1 MGTDTAPATTEE
13 TPEMPGAP
21 GRAGRREWIGLAV
34 LALPTLLVSI
44 DVFVMLLALPH
55 LSEALGAGS
64 AQTLWIMDIY
74 GFMIAGFLVT
84 MGTLGDR
91 IGRRRLLLI
100 GAAAFGAASVMA
112 AYSTTPEMLIAAR
125 AVLGV
130 AGATLAPSTM
140 ALISNMFRDP
150 RQRATAIGVWLVCF
164 MSGAAIGPLAGG
176 VMLEHFWWGSVF
188 LLGVPAMVLLLVVG
202 PVLLPEYRAPGAG
215 RLDLTRVVLSLAAI
229 LPIIYGLKEL
239 AKDGWRTGA
248 AAAVVAGCAVG
259 VVFARRQRR
268 LADPL
273 LDLRLFRNASFS
285 AALGGMLACTLLGGA
300 IMVFITQY
308 FQLVRG
314 LSPLHAGLWML
325 PTVAAM
331 TVSCQ
336 AAPLLARRIR
346 PAVLIGVGL
355 AISVTGL
362 MVIARADATSGLPAV
377 VTGFAL
383 INLGCGPLVVLG
395 TDLVVGSAPP
405 EKAGS
410 AAALNETAG
419 EFGFAFG
426 IAALGSLGTAVYRAQ
441 FADHAPSGVPAD
453 AVRAAHDSLTAAVG
467 AAQHLPAR
475 AAGALLA
482 PAQEA
487 FTSGLHAIAAISA
500 VLLAGVAVLI
510 AVLLRHV
517 RPIGAPQP
525 DAAQPEGTSDP
536 TTADDD
542 SQAAS
547 APVVV

>member
-1 MGTDTAPATTEE
+1 MTTDTAPATTED
-13 TPEMPGAP
+13 PPAAP
-21 GRAGRREWIGLAV
+21 GTAVRAGRREWIGLAV

-55 LSEALGAGS
+55 LSQALGASGT
-64 AQTLWIMDIY
+64 QTLWIMDIY
-74 GFMIAGFLVT
+74 GFMIAGLLVT

-100 GAAAFGAASVMA
+100 GAAAFGAASVAA

-150 RQRATAIGVWLVCF
+150 GQRATAIAVWLVCF

-176 VMLEHFWWGSVF
+176 AMLEHFWWGSVF

-215 RLDLTRVVLSLAAI
+215 RLDLISVVLSLVAI

-239 AKDGWRTGA
+239 AKDGWRAGPV
-248 AAAVVAGCAVG
+248 AAVVAGCAVG

-268 LADPL
+268 LTDPL
-273 LDLRLFRNASFS
+273 LDLRLFRSASFS
-285 AALGGMLACTLLGGA
+285 AALGGLLACTLLGGA

-314 LSPLHAGLWML
+314 LSPLRAGLWML

-377 VTGFAL
+377 ATGFAL

-395 TDLVVGSAPP
+395 TDLVLGSAPP

-426 IAALGSLGTAVYRAQ
+426 IAALGSLGTAVYRTQ

-453 AVRAAHDSLTAAVG
+453 AVRVAHDSLTAAVG

-487 FTSGLHAIAAISA
+487 FTSGLHAIAAVSA

-517 RPIGAPQP
+517 RPIGAPQH
-525 DAAQPEGTSDP
+525 AAHSDGPHQDGTLDPEPATA
-536 TTADDD
+536 TTGG
-542 SQAAS
+542 
-547 APVVV
+547 